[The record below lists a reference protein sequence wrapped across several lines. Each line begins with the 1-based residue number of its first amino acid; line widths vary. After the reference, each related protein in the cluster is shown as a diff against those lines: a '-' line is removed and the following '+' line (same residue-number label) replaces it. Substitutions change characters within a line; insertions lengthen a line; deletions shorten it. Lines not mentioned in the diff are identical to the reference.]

1 MKKYLSL
8 LLALLFALN
17 TFAACD
23 KSEDKTK
30 SETKKGE
37 TVEASSAEEEST
49 EGSLT
54 EEESSFEESEETPK
68 EESDLHYHTKTYLL
82 KDTAGEMTNTEIKN
96 GALRLVEGESQG
108 NYVTELDIGGFD
120 TILASWNA
128 ETEKGIVEMS
138 VSYQTTEGDWSEF
151 LSWGP
156 WSSKRGIS
164 RSTSPKDEYAT
175 LAIDIFTVNKGY
187 TASGKIKVKL
197 ELTRGDKSPKVYN
210 FSVTTPQMELQQT
223 VDASTLPESFLNDV
237 PMRSQLAPENG
248 ADGNRVCSPTTVA
261 MALEFMGK
269 KKATMT
275 AAKDIYDNGWEAYG
289 NWSFAVAY
297 AGEQGFTAYMD
308 LYDRDM
314 MKYALSQGYVIG
326 CSTYLTS
333 SGHLVLLSGYTVID
347 GVEYYIANDPNV
359 NAKDPQRTNYT
370 VEYFEERWLR
380 DSMNGYGVVYVFAD
394 KRQ

>member
-1 MKKYLSL
+1 MKRYIAL
-8 LLALLFALN
+8 LLLLLTTLN

-23 KSEDKTK
+23 DEKAEES
-30 SETKKGE
+30 SR
-37 TVEASSAEEEST
+37 SAEIVESSEST
-49 EGSLT
+49 EESVSS
-54 EEESSFEESEETPK
+54 EESIEPVK
-68 EESDLHYHTKTYLL
+68 EEGKLRYHTKTYLL
-82 KDTAGEMTNTEIKN
+82 KDTAGEMTNTELVDD
-96 GALRLVEGESQG
+96 ALRLKEGESKG
-108 NYVTELDIGGFD
+108 EYITELDIGTFD

-138 VSYQTTEGDWSEF
+138 VSYQTTEGQWSEF

-197 ELTRGDKSPKVYN
+197 ELSRGVKSPKVYN
-210 FSVTTPQMELQQT
+210 FSITTPQMEKQQT
-223 VDASTLPESFLNDV
+223 VDASALPESFLNDV

-248 ADGNRVCSPTTVA
+248 ADGNRICSPTTVA

-269 KKATMT
+269 NKATMT

-359 NAKDPQRTNYT
+359 NANNPERTNYT

-380 DSMNGYGVVYVFAD
+380 DSMGGYGVVYVFGD
-394 KRQ
+394 KRAD

>member
-1 MKKYLSL
+1 ML
-8 LLALLFALN
+8 LLATCLSVFASCGN
-17 TFAACD
+17 EKA
-23 KSEDKTK
+23 KEDGKTHE
-30 SETKKGE
+30 STEE
-37 TVEASSAEEEST
+37 SSVSAESAEESV
-49 EGSLT
+49 SS
-54 EEESSFEESEETPK
+54 EESQGDIK
-68 EESDLHYHTKTYLL
+68 EESKLRYHTKTYLL

-96 GALRLVEGESQG
+96 GALRLVEGESKG
-108 NYVTELDIGGFD
+108 TYITELDIGTFE

-128 ETEKGIVEMS
+128 ETERGIVEMS
-138 VSYQTTEGDWSEF
+138 VSYQTTEGQWSEF

-187 TASGKIKVKL
+187 TASGRIKVKL
-197 ELTRGDKSPKVYN
+197 ELSRGDKSPKVYN
-210 FSVTTPQMELQQT
+210 FSVTTPEMEKQQT
-223 VDASTLPESFLNDV
+223 VDASALPESFLNDV

-248 ADGNRVCSPTTVA
+248 ADGNRICSPTTVA

-297 AGEQGFTAYMD
+297 AGEQGFNAYMD

-314 MKYALSQGYVIG
+314 MKYALSQGHVIG

-380 DSMNGYGVVYVFAD
+380 DSMGGYGVVYVFD
-394 KRQ
+394 NKRED